1 MRDECQDANNEVRHT
16 FPTFYI
22 CRSLPERVM
31 LLRQVIRKLGRALLP
46 IRHPPSNTESRRS
59 RGTFSSMSMSISMNS
74 ILKGHDGFC
83 PRVWSMSKIVCIPYL
98 VSLFWAPVGYPVGK
112 LLPEV
117 LQNVRQSKTQLK
129 LPSTNDSPLSIAST
143 SVSIKPTTSSARHQL
158 REARHKHGETCSSAD
173 PPWRPG
179 SACRPQRAQ
188 RPGQRACKAA

>member
-1 MRDECQDANNEVRHT
+1 MRDECQDANNELRPT

-31 LLRQVIRKLGRALLP
+31 LLRQVIRKLGRGLLP
-46 IRHPPSNTESRRS
+46 TRHPPSNTESRRS
-59 RGTFSSMSMSISMNS
+59 RGTFSSMSLNS

-173 PPWRPG
+173 P
-179 SACRPQRAQ
+179 QRAQ